1 MIVYLNVYYLLIYN
15 CEKKKRKNGALKFE
29 KPLFC
34 CFFKIKKNLNL
45 MTFLSC
51 EQTLTCL
58 FESLETN
65 LEAVWKKEG
74 HTSSAQLP

>member
-1 MIVYLNVYYLLIYN
+1 MERLNLKNDFFAVFPKLKEKLNV
-15 CEKKKRKNGALKFE
+15 
-29 KPLFC
+29 
-34 CFFKIKKNLNL
+34 

-58 FESLETN
+58 FESVEKN

>member
-1 MIVYLNVYYLLIYN
+1 MERLNL
-15 CEKKKRKNGALKFE
+15 KNH
-29 KPLFC
+29 
-34 CFFKIKKNLNL
+34 FFAVFPKIIKKNLNI

-58 FESLETN
+58 FESVEKN
-65 LEAVWKKEG
+65 LEVEWKKEG

>member
-1 MIVYLNVYYLLIYN
+1 MEN
-15 CEKKKRKNGALKFE
+15 RALKFE

-34 CFFKIKKNLNL
+34 CFSKIVKDLNV

-58 FESLETN
+58 FESVEKN
-65 LEAVWKKEG
+65 LEVVWKKEG
-74 HTSSAQLP
+74 HTSSAQLA

>member
-1 MIVYLNVYYLLIYN
+1 MTKKVK
-15 CEKKKRKNGALKFE
+15 KKKRKIGTLKFE

-34 CFFKIKKNLNL
+34 FFSKIEKKLNV

-58 FESLETN
+58 FESVEKN
-65 LEAVWKKEG
+65 LEVVWKKEG
-74 HTSSAQLP
+74 HTSSVQLP